1 MSNFYCLGGR
11 TGLVKHMRR
20 GRTLTV
26 QYLDS
31 NSSRFKQKH
40 FKYKEMNDNYGLT
53 KNENINGC
61 KEKNIKY

>member
-1 MSNFYCLGGR
+1 
-11 TGLVKHMRR
+11 MRR

-40 FKYKEMNDNYGLT
+40 FKYKEMNGNYGLT

-61 KEKNIKY
+61 NEKNVKYKERND